1 MKNYKNKNQK
11 GYAILFTVVIV
22 SAISVI
28 TAGLSNAAYKQL
40 ILSSLAKDSQTAFYE
55 ADTASDCA
63 LYVDQVEYNRFLL
76 KDPTTNP
83 SIFYNLG
90 DSWNCGDVN
99 LEITDP
105 DDNLGNGYSLNPPSD
120 VQNSNEPCFRIQVDK
135 ETETDPD
142 DPGGDP
148 IINTTISA
156 KGYNIC
162 NKNNSKT
169 VEREIQIKY

>member
-1 MKNYKNKNQK
+1 MINYKKKNQK
-11 GYAILFTVVIV
+11 GYALLFTVVIV

-63 LYVDQVEYNRFLL
+63 LYVDQVEYTKYSL
-76 KDPTTNP
+76 DPTT
-83 SIFYNLG
+83 SIFNDLNIA
-90 DSWNCGDVN
+90 WNCGGID
-99 LEITDP
+99 LKIAP
-105 DDNLGNGYSLNPPSD
+105 KDNDLNNGYSLAPSSE
-120 VQNSNEPCFRIQVDK
+120 VQESDDESCFRIDVSK
-135 ETETDPD
+135 ENTGNIDANGNT
-142 DPGGDP
+142 

-162 NKNNSKT
+162 DMTNSKT
-169 VEREIQIKY
+169 VEREIQIDY